1 MWDIWGLS
9 LPTPCLFYTMPLKA
23 KGGFQMDKET
33 RFSSNNP
40 TNHNVEVKNGNAESF
55 LDNNDLN
62 VRQRSDLR
70 RNLKSDQKK

>member
-1 MWDIWGLS
+1 
-9 LPTPCLFYTMPLKA
+9 
-23 KGGFQMDKET
+23 MDKET

-40 TNHNVEVKNGNAESF
+40 TNNNIEVKNVNAESF

>member
-1 MWDIWGLS
+1 
-9 LPTPCLFYTMPLKA
+9 
-23 KGGFQMDKET
+23 MDKEK
-33 RFSSNNP
+33 RFSSNNL
-40 TNHNVEVKNGNAESF
+40 TSKNVEVNNVNAESF